1 MKPIRV
7 LLIDNNATFLELTSG
22 FLRNHEDI
30 DIVGTA
36 LNYDDALS
44 KATELTPD
52 AILLDIRMPN
62 TNGLQLLPHLRSLL
76 PKSAIIILSLYD
88 LDVYREAAENASADG
103 YVLKKNLVADLL
115 PTIRQTVGERRL

>member
-36 LNYDDALS
+36 LNYDDAMS

-52 AILLDIRMPN
+52 AVLLDIRMPN

-76 PKSAIIILSLYD
+76 PNSAIIILSLYD

-115 PTIRQTVGERRL
+115 PTIRQTVGERRF